1 MSWNQ
6 SNMEL
11 LTRSSGDY
19 RPTNSGPWEERNM
32 EYLES
37 MRGGPNDFSSKSMDI
52 ATGRINNGRMRDVGD
67 RLNETMLKE
76 DVVIF
81 NTDPIDAVKGII
93 EETNVTRIFFSD
105 KNIDVIQNT
114 IRYYV
119 NKITDQSISN
129 QSPEQLFVIMRS
141 MALQYGNFI
150 TNDPI
155 AEVKRLNKKV
165 VDNCVENI
173 VTELKQ
179 YIHYVDDLSK
189 LPAPMENPHYANK
202 NNFTYDTTN
211 LPNY

>member
-37 MRGGPNDFSSKSMDI
+37 TRGGPNDFSSESMDI
-52 ATGRINNGRMRDVGD
+52 ATGQINNGRMRDVGD
-67 RLNETMLKE
+67 RLNETILEE

-93 EETNVTRIFFSD
+93 EETNVTRIFFSE
-105 KNIDVIQNT
+105 KNIEVLQNT
-114 IRYYV
+114 IRFYV
-119 NKITDQSISN
+119 NKITEQSISN

-179 YIHYVDDLSK
+179 YIHYVDDLAK
-189 LPAPMENPHYANK
+189 LPVPMENPHYVNK

-211 LPNY
+211 IPDY